1 MKRRTWRRWP
11 AEQLN
16 PTTAAPTTG
25 GAVGRSPFRGQGKGP
40 KSDQGRGQGKTR
52 RDGWQPLLCPVCDAH
67 LVAKDIVEQGVR
79 GPEIVRSLSCP
90 NPRCPRAHEIRASD

>member
-16 PTTAAPTTG
+16 PTAAPPTTG
-25 GAVGRSPFRGQGKGP
+25 GASGRSPVRGQGKGA
-40 KSDQGRGQGKTR
+40 KSGKGHGKTR
-52 RDGWQPLLCPVCDAH
+52 RDARQPLLCPVCDAH
-67 LVAKDIVEQGVR
+67 LIAKDVIEQGAR

-90 NPRCPRAHEIRASD
+90 NPSCPRAREIRASD